1 MLWSI
6 VVDEAAPIRSCI
18 YAAEVL
24 NGPRLEPAARVDG
37 VDFANRAEPAPWQ
50 RMMAEAIVGNL
61 QQAIDPDAELII
73 ESEVVEEP
81 SEASGEV

>member
-1 MLWSI
+1 M
-6 VVDEAAPIRSCI
+6 
-18 YAAEVL
+18 
-24 NGPRLEPAARVDG
+24 
-37 VDFANRAEPAPWQ
+37 DFANRAEPAPWQ